1 MLDMSSMAWTG
12 EDNLGRGPSAARLV
26 FLQYF
31 EPHPILA
38 PGAPTVLS
46 AHTGSR
52 AMP

>member
-1 MLDMSSMAWTG
+1 MLDMSSMVWAG
-12 EDNLGRGPSAARLV
+12 EDNLGGGPGAARFV

-52 AMP
+52 ATP